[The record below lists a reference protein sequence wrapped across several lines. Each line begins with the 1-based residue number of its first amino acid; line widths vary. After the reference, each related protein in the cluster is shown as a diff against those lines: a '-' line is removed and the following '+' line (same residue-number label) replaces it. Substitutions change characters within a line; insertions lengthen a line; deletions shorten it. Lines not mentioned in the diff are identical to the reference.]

1 MKLHVSLAMGALAMG
16 ALLATPLAAQARLR
30 IDVKK
35 AWLSPGRALDGASL
49 ILENGKIRDVG
60 AKASVQVQ
68 VDAKNRK
75 AYANAVATA
84 GFVDAHSYVGASGEL
99 SESAESMTP
108 ELRIRHGY
116 DPFAKAWK
124 RVLRRGVTSAALS
137 PDDKNLAGG
146 IAATIKPG
154 KLAPRDSDS
163 FLKFSM
169 TDAAFS
175 LNGRRERRPTSLL
188 GATDYLRE
196 TYESLKGAKP
206 ADLDATRTA
215 IASTLGGGRNVG
227 ISARSLRE
235 ILAALEF
242 IETYQLQAF
251 LIHADYAAD
260 AVARI
265 QRLQLPVVLAPLGLA
280 SSRRARELPKKLAD
294 AGVRFA
300 FGGETSDRN
309 GMPRLQTSVAL
320 AVAAGVDTSKA
331 LAAVTTIPAE
341 LAGISEQAGA
351 LVRGRDAD
359 ICVWSGDPWDLRSKL
374 LLVVQ
379 AGEIVYEAE

>member
-1 MKLHVSLAMGALAMG
+1 MKLHSTPLALA
-16 ALLATPLAAQARLR
+16 ALLVASSLAAQARMR

-35 AWLSPGRALDGASL
+35 AWLAPGRALDGASL
-49 ILENGKIRDVG
+49 VLENGKIRDVG
-60 AKASVQVQ
+60 SKESVQVQ
-68 VDAKNRK
+68 VDAKQRK
-75 AYANAVATA
+75 TYANAVATA
-84 GFVDAHSYVGASGEL
+84 GFVDAHSHVGASGEL

-108 ELRIRHGY
+108 ELRIRHSY

-124 RVLRRGVTSAALS
+124 RVLGRGITSAALA

-154 KLAPRDSDS
+154 QLAPRDSDS
-163 FLKFSM
+163 FLKFSL
-169 TDAAFS
+169 TGPAFS
-175 LNGRRERRPTSLL
+175 RERRPTSLL

-206 ADLDATRTA
+206 DELDATRTA

-227 ISARSLRE
+227 IAARSLRE

-260 AVARI
+260 AVDRI
-265 QRLQLPVVLAPLGLA
+265 QRLQLPVVLSPLSLA
-280 SSRRARELPKKLAD
+280 SSRRARSLPKKLSE

-320 AVAAGVDTSKA
+320 AVASGVDTGKA
-331 LAAVTTIPAE
+331 LAAVTTVPAE
-341 LAGISEQAGA
+341 LAGVGDRAGS
-351 LVRGRDAD
+351 LLRGRDAD
-359 ICVWSGDPWDLRSKL
+359 VCIWSGDPWDLRSKL
-374 LLVVQ
+374 LLVVRGGQ
-379 AGEIVYEAE
+379 IVFEAE